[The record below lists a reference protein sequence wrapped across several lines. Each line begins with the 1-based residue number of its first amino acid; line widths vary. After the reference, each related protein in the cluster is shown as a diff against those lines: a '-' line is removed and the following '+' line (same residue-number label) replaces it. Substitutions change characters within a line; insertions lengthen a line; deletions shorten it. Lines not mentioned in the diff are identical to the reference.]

1 MSGLWAPQDCS
12 ARSVFSE
19 ILCTFEDHHTNEA
32 EPLEHHSGTGHFPKM
47 GELIKDILSS
57 GGEDRG
63 AEGAMA
69 HHPPR
74 AHILSKNYNKHPSA
88 SGKLIILTNNY

>member
-19 ILCTFEDHHTNEA
+19 ILCTFEGHHTNEA
-32 EPLEHHSGTGHFPKM
+32 EPLEHHSAIGHFPKM

-57 GGEDRG
+57 GVKT
-63 AEGAMA
+63 EGL
-69 HHPPR
+69 R
-74 AHILSKNYNKHPSA
+74 KQWLIK
-88 SGKLIILTNNY
+88 KLHLIKKLQPACKCFRKARYSNE

>member
-19 ILCTFEDHHTNEA
+19 ILCTFEGHHTNEA
-32 EPLEHHSGTGHFPKM
+32 EPLEHHSAIGHFPKM

-57 GGEDRG
+57 GVKT
-63 AEGAMA
+63 EGL
-69 HHPPR
+69 R
-74 AHILSKNYNKHPSA
+74 KQW
-88 SGKLIILTNNY
+88 LIILSEGTSYQKITASMQVLQESSLF